1 MNTTDFNKQDI
12 NIFIRQKYV
21 GDIETLQYYKA
32 IWTSPLTNEKA
43 KSTSTRR
50 LLCPNCP
57 QTWVLIDINKNV
69 KILDSYEVKEIY
81 CDFVLM

>member
-12 NIFIRQKYV
+12 DIFIRQKYE
-21 GDIETLQYYKA
+21 GDIETLQNYKA

-50 LLCPNCP
+50 LLCP
-57 QTWVLIDINKNV
+57 QKWVLIDINKNV